1 MVGTIL
7 RVVLLLHLIVTMPVT
22 KRTNATRLQPLRAL
36 KEQIVALDAAMLV
49 AISSTEVGAVHKL
62 RTTTRRMQA
71 HLELLELLGHGDHP
85 MRLPEHQSEVRA
97 VVQHLRRIR
106 RAAGAVRDLDVQT
119 SMIALDAPQK
129 AAVHNGSTGDT
140 VRKQAKKLRK
150 HLDAQRDEEAKK
162 LVAVLKDEEQDLA
175 ASLRELEQ
183 TIKPAHRRV
192 LTAAALLQHAEE
204 FFIAHVKPVLRAQRP
219 RKNEDEHAQL
229 QRRLEQ
235 LNENKL
241 HAIRKAAKLCRYMV
255 EIAPEGTPARAA
267 AEKFEA
273 VQEAGGHWHDWLL
286 LQQLATNF
294 HGRKAELTHRYE
306 IHTNGAL
313 ADYRLRLSELLPK
326 LTA

>member
-1 MVGTIL
+1 
-7 RVVLLLHLIVTMPVT
+7 
-22 KRTNATRLQPLRAL
+22 
-36 KEQIVALDAAMLV
+36 MLV
-49 AISSTEVGAVHKL
+49 AVSSTEVGAVHKL
-62 RTTTRRMQA
+62 RTTTRRVQA

-85 MRLPEHQSEVRA
+85 MRLPEHQSEART

-183 TIKPAHRRV
+183 IIKPAHRRV

-204 FFIAHVKPVLRAQRP
+204 FFIAHVKPFLRAQRP

-229 QRRLEQ
+229 QRRLER
-235 LNENKL
+235 LNEDKL

-267 AEKFEA
+267 AKKFEA

-294 HGRKAELTHRYE
+294 HGRKAELTRRYE
-306 IHTNGAL
+306 IHTKAAL